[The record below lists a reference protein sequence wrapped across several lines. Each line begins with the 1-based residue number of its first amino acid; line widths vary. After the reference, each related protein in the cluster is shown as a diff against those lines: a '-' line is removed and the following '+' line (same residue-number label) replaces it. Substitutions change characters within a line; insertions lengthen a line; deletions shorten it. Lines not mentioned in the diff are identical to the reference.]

1 MELAKGG
8 EVFDKLIEYGSLSE
22 PEAAKLLAQVIP
34 NLIDQYLQVV
44 HEILTINEIEN
55 RTKT

>member
-34 NLIDQYLQVV
+34 NLIDQ
-44 HEILTINEIEN
+44 
-55 RTKT
+55 

>member
-22 PEAAKLLAQVIP
+22 PEAAKLLAQVIFMWP
-34 NLIDQYLQVV
+34 VPTSSTLKFCQIID
-44 HEILTINEIEN
+44 
-55 RTKT
+55 

>member
-22 PEAAKLLAQVIP
+22 PEAAKLLAQVIFMANSYMLCMRIMP
-34 NLIDQYLQVV
+34 IYM
-44 HEILTINEIEN
+44 
-55 RTKT
+55 R